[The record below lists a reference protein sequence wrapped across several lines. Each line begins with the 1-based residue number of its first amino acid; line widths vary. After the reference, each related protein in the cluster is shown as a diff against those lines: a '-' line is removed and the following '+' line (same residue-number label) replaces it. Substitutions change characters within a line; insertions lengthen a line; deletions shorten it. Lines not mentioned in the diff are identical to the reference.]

1 MNFNFFGRLG
11 AKLALTAVIVGSLS
25 LASCE
30 KETFDVNS
38 GQPGSGQNIVIPGV
52 DLSDTNALIQA
63 ILDKIKTQQY
73 DQLQAILNAITTGD
87 ATLKGELTSIVDQ
100 LKQNDLNNQQKLTEL
115 STKLDQVITAINALN
130 DNVVNKFNEAIN
142 AINNK
147 DNGSAAVIEAL
158 NNAVLALKSASA
170 ENAQNIINGLKSDY
184 TTLLTE
190 LKSAIENAHDEELAS
205 KLQEVLTAINDKDEF
220 TADDLKAITDKL
232 ADILNEIK
240 TVNTAVQALNNLIT
254 AQNTDLATV
263 KAYLEGIVTNSPAAI
278 QALIDAVN
286 VGNKANIQEALT
298 DLKAADKEN
307 YDKIIDL
314 LTTSNNKLNMLT
326 ELYTL
331 IQENNTVSNM
341 KLNNIL
347 EAIRAQNTTLAN
359 KFKEAID
366 AANAQTIAKL
376 AEVLEQIKTDN
387 ADLYNMLAEILLG
400 VNQTEPAEADDAAD
414 LDFVDNNVLPEESNV
429 VTPEETTAQ
438 GTQNETTGEYFYN
451 ASCEVPNA
459 GATRVTQEAINS
471 MLSAIDNGDIYT
483 GTPTTASRKYTR
495 ADDADLAQ
503 AKILL
508 KRGVNELSTRSNW
521 SSTTN
526 KLFAVTG
533 VADAPI
539 LSVTASFKV
548 KSVTAPIA
556 VWCTVNGVIYYV
568 VGEKEVAEE
577 QKDLD
582 VTFTV
587 TTSNGDVSHDGVSHD
602 TTHDHG
608 HGGAD
613 SNAGGGIGG
622 K

>member
-130 DNVVNKFNEAIN
+130 DKVVNEFNEAIN

-184 TTLLTE
+184 STLLKE

-278 QALIDAVN
+278 QALLDAVN
-286 VGNKANIQEALT
+286 AGNKANIQEALT

-366 AANAQTIAKL
+366 AANDQTIAKL
-376 AEVLEQIKTDN
+376 AEILEQIKTDN

-400 VNQTEPAEADDAAD
+400 VNQTEPAEADDAAN
-414 LDFVDNNVLPEESNV
+414 LPFVDDNVLPEESNV
-429 VTPEETTAQ
+429 VTPEETAAQ
-438 GTQNETTGEYFYN
+438 GTQNETTGEYFYV

-459 GATRVTQEAINS
+459 GATRVTQDAINN

-495 ADDADLAQ
+495 ADDADLTQ

-508 KRGVNELSTRSNW
+508 KRKVNDLGANTSW

-533 VADAPI
+533 VADAPV
-539 LSVTASFKV
+539 LGVTASFKV
-548 KSVTAPIA
+548 KSVTA
-556 VWCTVNGVIYYV
+556 
-568 VGEKEVAEE
+568 
-577 QKDLD
+577 
-582 VTFTV
+582 
-587 TTSNGDVSHDGVSHD
+587 
-602 TTHDHG
+602 
-608 HGGAD
+608 
-613 SNAGGGIGG
+613 
-622 K
+622 

>member
-38 GQPGSGQNIVIPGV
+38 GQPGSGQNIVVPGV

-130 DNVVNKFNEAIN
+130 DKVVNKFNEAIN

-170 ENAQNIINGLKSDY
+170 ENAQNIING
-184 TTLLTE
+184 

-263 KAYLEGIVTNSPAAI
+263 KVYLEGIVTNSPAAI
-278 QALIDAVN
+278 QALLDAVN
-286 VGNKANIQEALT
+286 AGNKANIQEALT

-366 AANAQTIAKL
+366 AANDQTIAKL
-376 AEVLEQIKTDN
+376 AEILEQIKTDN

-400 VNQTEPAEADDAAD
+400 VNQTEPAEADDAAN
-414 LDFVDNNVLPEESNV
+414 LPFVDDNVLPEESNV
-429 VTPEETTAQ
+429 VTPEETAAQ
-438 GTQNETTGEYFYN
+438 GTQHETTGEYFYT

>member
-38 GQPGSGQNIVIPGV
+38 VQPGSGQIIEIPGV

-130 DNVVNKFNEAIN
+130 DKVVNKFNEAIN

-347 EAIRAQNTTLAN
+347 EAIKAQNTTLAN

-400 VNQTEPAEADDAAD
+400 VNQTEPAEADDAAN
-414 LDFVDNNVLPEESNV
+414 LPFVDDNVLPEESNV
-429 VTPEETTAQ
+429 VTPEETAAQ
-438 GTQNETTGEYFYN
+438 GTQNETTGEYFYT

-459 GATRVTQEAINS
+459 GATRVTQEAINN

-568 VGEKEVAEE
+568 VGVKEVAEE